1 MSDGC
6 ILYIKKVSLFIN
18 SDERVIQMDR
28 IDEIQP
34 NDLEQMMKNDENLI
48 VIDVRE
54 DEEVA
59 RGMIEG
65 AKHIPLQ
72 TIPEAK
78 DALDKGKHYA
88 FVCRSGGRSTK
99 AATYMKEQG
108 YNVSNMTGGM
118 LNWEGEV
125 IS

>member
-1 MSDGC
+1 MKRM
-6 ILYIKKVSLFIN
+6 IKMDHIN
-18 SDERVIQMDR
+18 
-28 IDEIQP
+28 EIQP
-34 NDLEQMMKNDENLI
+34 NDLEQMMKDDKNLV

-59 RGMIEG
+59 QGMIEG

-72 TIPEAK
+72 TVPEAK
-78 DALDKGKHYA
+78 EELDKNNHYV
-88 FVCRSGGRSTK
+88 FVCRSGGRSMK
-99 AATYMKEQG
+99 AATYMQEQG
-108 YNVSNMTGGM
+108 FNVSNMTGGM